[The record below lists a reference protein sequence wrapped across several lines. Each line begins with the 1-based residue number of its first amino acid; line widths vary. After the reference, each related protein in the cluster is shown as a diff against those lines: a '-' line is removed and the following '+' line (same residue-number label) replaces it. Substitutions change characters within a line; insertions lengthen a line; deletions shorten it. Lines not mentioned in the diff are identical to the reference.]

1 MKGVILAGGRGSRLH
16 PLTKATNKHL
26 LPVGAEPMLYH
37 PIRQLTGAGIR
48 SILVVTSTL
57 HMGDVV
63 RCLGSGDAFGCQLSY
78 KVQETPSGAAH
89 ALALSEDF
97 VVGEKICVILGDNVF
112 EYSITPYADA
122 FDKQEKGARVLLKE
136 VGDPERFGVAALD
149 EHQILD
155 IQEKPSN
162 PKSSYAVVGLYF
174 YDNQIFNII
183 RAIEPSPQGE
193 LELTAVNN
201 TYIEQNQ
208 LQYDICRGR
217 WTDAGTFESLFEANQ
232 MMISN
237 NNKIL
242 PHS

>member
-1 MKGVILAGGRGSRLH
+1 M
-16 PLTKATNKHL
+16 
-26 LPVGAEPMLYH
+26 
-37 PIRQLTGAGIR
+37 
-48 SILVVTSTL
+48 
-57 HMGDVV
+57 
-63 RCLGSGDAFGCQLSY
+63 
-78 KVQETPSGAAH
+78 
-89 ALALSEDF
+89 
-97 VVGEKICVILGDNVF
+97 
-112 EYSITPYADA
+112 
-122 FDKQEKGARVLLKE
+122 
-136 VGDPERFGVAALD
+136 GDPERFGVAALD

-155 IQEKPSN
+155 IREKPSN

>member
-1 MKGVILAGGRGSRLH
+1 MKGVILAGGLGTRLH

-26 LPVGAEPMLYH
+26 LPVGAEPMLFH

-63 RCLGSGDAFGCQLSY
+63 RCLGSGEEFGCILSY
-78 KVQETPSGAAH
+78 KVQEKAGGIAH
-89 ALALSEDF
+89 ALALAEDF
-97 VVGEKICVILGDNVF
+97 IVGEKICVILGDNVF
-112 EYSITPYADA
+112 EYSIAPYADN
-122 FDKQEKGARVLLKE
+122 FQKQDKGARVLLKK
-136 VGDPERFGVAALD
+136 VDDPERFGVAALD
-149 EHQILD
+149 EHQVLE

-162 PKSSYAVVGLYF
+162 PKSSYAVIGLYF
-174 YDNQIFNII
+174 YDDQIFDII
-183 RAIEPSPQGE
+183 RSIEPSARGE
-193 LELTAVNN
+193 FEITAVNN
-201 TYIEQNQ
+201 AYIEKNQ

-232 MMISN
+232 IMISN